1 MNQYTKMNTNC
12 NRDDSHKKTAADN
25 REKHLER
32 AIVIGS
38 VLVLALV
45 AVVFYLK
52 FAALGNATDG
62 YSNLGIQTQT
72 HY

>member
-1 MNQYTKMNTNC
+1 MNTNW
-12 NRDDSHKKTAADN
+12 NKYDSHKKTMADD
-25 REKHLER
+25 REKKLER
-32 AIVIGS
+32 AIVIGA
-38 VLVLALV
+38 VLILVLV

-62 YSNLGIQTQT
+62 YSNLGMQTPT